1 MSVPSTSAD
10 RLRAAGLRV
19 TQPRLAVLEVIDGW
33 PHSDADGIHSRLSD
47 GDLTLSIQSVH
58 NVLRAL
64 TEGAV
69 LRRIEPADSAAL
81 YEARVG
87 DNHHHAVCRG
97 CGAVRDIP
105 CTVGHA
111 PCLDP
116 SGAGDFAVDLAEVVF
131 WGLCSDCRD
140 RGIPMTTT
148 PESPRRNHV

>member
-1 MSVPSTSAD
+1 MTPPRDD
-10 RLRAAGLRV
+10 RLRAAGLKV
-19 TQPRLAVLEVIDGW
+19 TGPRLAVLEAIETW
-33 PHSDADGIHSRLSD
+33 PHSDAESVHARLADLHPRLS
-47 GDLTLSIQSVH
+47 LQSVH

-64 TEGAV
+64 TERAV
-69 LRRIEPADSAAL
+69 LRRIEPADSPAL

-105 CTVGHA
+105 CAVGHA

-116 SGAGDFAVDLAEVVF
+116 AGAGDFAVDLAEVVY
-131 WGLCSDCRD
+131 WGLCPECRE
-140 RGIPMTTT
+140 RGVPMTTS